1 MEDQAPPV
9 IDYTDPPEVQQ
20 VVEEIFVNPSDDESV
35 ALEASLLERTDNG
48 WVEGDPEE
56 QPDQGV

>member
-1 MEDQAPPV
+1 MSDQPPPV
-9 IDYTDPPEVQQ
+9 IDYTDPPEVQEA
-20 VVEEIFVNPSDDESV
+20 VARIFSIPSDEESV

-56 QPDQGV
+56 QPEQGV

>member
-1 MEDQAPPV
+1 MVDQPPPV

-20 VVEEIFVNPSDDESV
+20 VVEQIFGNPSDDESV
-35 ALEASLLERTDNG
+35 AIEASLLERTDNG
-48 WVEGDPEE
+48 WVEGDPVE